1 MHIRNAVAEDLGQ
14 IKELYTQVTGN
25 GTALARAKEEITT
38 EYIENFLTRSIGSGL
53 ILVAEHPEKPG
64 ELIAEIHACNP
75 GPAVFRHVYSDLTV
89 VVHPSFQ
96 RKKIGRTIFMIFLEE
111 IGLNRPHIGRVE
123 LITRESNLRGIK
135 FYQSLGFVIEGRFE
149 MRIKTPDGNYE
160 ADIPMA
166 WQNPNF
172 EFDS

>member
-1 MHIRNAVAEDLGQ
+1 MHIRNAAAEDLPK
-14 IKELYTQVTGN
+14 IRALYKHVARQG
-25 GTALARAKEEITT
+25 GALARTAEEITN
-38 EYIENFLTRSIGSGL
+38 EYIENFLTKSIQSGL
-53 ILVAEHPEKPG
+53 TLVAEHPENNGK
-64 ELIAEIHACNP
+64 LIAEIHAHNP
-75 GPAVFRHVYSDLTV
+75 GPGVFRHVYADLTV

-96 RKKIGRTIFMIFLEE
+96 GKKIGRTLFMIFLEE
-111 IGLNRPHIGRVE
+111 IVLNRPHIGRVE

-135 FYQSLGFVIEGRFE
+135 FYQSLGFLIEGRFE

-172 EFDS
+172 DFE